1 MMETLSLR
9 RFLARY
15 FPTFIGAIF
24 AALVAIACGLPLAV
38 DHYFPAASLEEQAT
52 GTFVALM
59 LLGLVVAHCNF
70 MIVRGRPQWVRGL
83 VLVFVLCF
91 LGVLPTITS
100 HPHRIVYALALF
112 APLLGLL
119 LLNSRRHR
127 EMRERL
133 VEIRKQRESLRRTLV
148 KRR

>member
-1 MMETLSLR
+1 METLSLR
-9 RFLARY
+9 RFLA
-15 FPTFIGAIF
+15 GAIF
-24 AALVAIACGLPLAV
+24 AALIGIACGVPLV
-38 DHYFPAASLEEQAT
+38 GDHYFPTASLGEQAT
-52 GTFVALM
+52 GMSATVM
-59 LLGLVVAHCNF
+59 LLGFVVAHCNF

-83 VLVFVLCF
+83 VLVFALCF

-100 HPHRIVYALALF
+100 YPNRVVYLF

-119 LLNSRRHR
+119 LLNSKRHR

-133 VEIRKQRESLRRTLV
+133 VDIRKQRESLRRTLQ

>member
-1 MMETLSLR
+1 METLSLR
-9 RFLARY
+9 RFLAQY

-24 AALVAIACGLPLAV
+24 AALIGIACGVPLV
-38 DHYFPAASLEEQAT
+38 GDHYFPTASLGEQAT
-52 GTFVALM
+52 GMSATVM
-59 LLGLVVAHCNF
+59 LLGFVVAHCNF

-83 VLVFVLCF
+83 VLVFALCF

-100 HPHRIVYALALF
+100 YPNRVVYALALF

-119 LLNSRRHR
+119 LLNSKRHR

-133 VEIRKQRESLRRTLV
+133 VDIRNQRESLRRTLQ